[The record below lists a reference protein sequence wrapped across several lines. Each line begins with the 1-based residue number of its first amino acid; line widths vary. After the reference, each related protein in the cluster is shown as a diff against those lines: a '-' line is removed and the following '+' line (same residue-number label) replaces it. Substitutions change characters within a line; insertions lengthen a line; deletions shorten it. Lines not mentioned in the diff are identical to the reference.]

1 MNDDLRPRRSVLYVP
16 GDRERVLQKAATLPA
31 DVVVLDLEDAV
42 PPASK
47 PAARE
52 RIRAALAEDRYGHRE
67 VLVRVNDLG
76 TEWFEEDLRAVA
88 GAGPD
93 AVLLPKVSSVA
104 QVHAGE
110 AALERVGAPGH
121 TRLWVMLET
130 ASAVLHAAEIAHASP
145 RLVGFVMGS
154 NDLAKELRVAQ
165 VPGRGPL
172 LPSLSWCVLA
182 VRDARKI
189 IIDAVFNDLDDP
201 EGFERECRQA
211 RDHGFDGKS
220 VIHPG
225 QLEPCNRVF
234 APSHEE
240 VAGAQ
245 ELIDA
250 FEAAEADDKG
260 VVLVQGRMVEHLHVE
275 QARRTL
281 AQAETI
287 TRVQSDLG

>member
-42 PPASK
+42 PPSSK

-52 RIRAALAEDRYGHRE
+52 RIRGVLEDDRYGHRE

-76 TEWFEEDLRAVA
+76 TAWFEEDLEAVA

-93 AVLLPKVSSVA
+93 AILLPKVSSVA
-104 QVHAGE
+104 QVHAAE
-110 AALERVGAPGH
+110 AALERAGALEH
-121 TRLWVMLET
+121 TRLWIMLET
-130 ASAVLHAAEIAHASP
+130 AAAVLHAAEIAHASP
-145 RLVGFVMGS
+145 RLAGFVMGS

-165 VPGRGPL
+165 VPGRAPL
-172 LPSLSWCVLA
+172 LPSLAWCVLA

-201 EGFERECRQA
+201 DGFEQECRQA

-220 VIHPG
+220 VIHPR
-225 QLEPCNRVF
+225 QLEPCNRTF
-234 APSHEE
+234 APSEE
-240 VAGAQ
+240 EIAQ
-245 ELIDA
+245 ARELIDA
-250 FEAAEADDKG
+250 FDVAEADDRG
-260 VVLVQGRMVEHLHVE
+260 VVLVQGRMVEQLHVE

-281 AQAETI
+281 AQADAI
-287 TRVQSDLG
+287 TRMGSEQ